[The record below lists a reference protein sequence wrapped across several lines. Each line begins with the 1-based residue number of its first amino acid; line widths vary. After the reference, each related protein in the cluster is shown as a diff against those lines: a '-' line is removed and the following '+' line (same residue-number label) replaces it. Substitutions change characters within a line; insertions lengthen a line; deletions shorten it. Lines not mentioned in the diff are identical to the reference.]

1 MKNLVNFDAACG
13 ESALAST
20 SGKSA
25 SKHAAETSKK
35 EDGPQELGRSL
46 DTQAVEGADLG
57 AAHTQQATPGGV
69 KVPAQGKG
77 TTSRL
82 RRRHRLKAKA
92 AAEAAEEATWASLL
106 GEEMELGPMKESDE
120 EYDVWAHYLRVMD
133 ENFDYNL

>member
-1 MKNLVNFDAACG
+1 VAISLNGTIRQACYQ
-13 ESALAST
+13 SP
-20 SGKSA
+20 GKVFA
-25 SKHAAETSKK
+25 IYR
-35 EDGPQELGRSL
+35 PQEALGGSL
-46 DTQAVEGADLG
+46 VAQALEGADLG

-69 KVPAQGKG
+69 KVPAQAKG

-106 GEEMELGPMKESDE
+106 GEEMQLGPMKESDE

-133 ENFDYNL
+133 DNFDYNL

>member
-1 MKNLVNFDAACG
+1 MAISLNGTIRQACYQ
-13 ESALAST
+13 SP
-20 SGKSA
+20 GKVFA
-25 SKHAAETSKK
+25 IYR
-35 EDGPQELGRSL
+35 PQEALGGSL
-46 DTQAVEGADLG
+46 VAQALEGADLG

-69 KVPAQGKG
+69 KVPAQAKG

-106 GEEMELGPMKESDE
+106 GEEMQLGPMKESDE

-133 ENFDYNL
+133 DNFDYNLEII

>member
-1 MKNLVNFDAACG
+1 MTFSTLDAPCG
-13 ESALAST
+13 DSALACTVLDST
-20 SGKSA
+20 
-25 SKHAAETSKK
+25 HAAETCI
-35 EDGPQELGRSL
+35 GNRPQEALGGSL
-46 DTQAVEGADLG
+46 AAQAVEGADLG

-69 KVPAQGKG
+69 KVPAQAKG

-133 ENFDYNL
+133 DNFDYNL

>member
-1 MKNLVNFDAACG
+1 MAA
-13 ESALAST
+13 
-20 SGKSA
+20 
-25 SKHAAETSKK
+25 
-35 EDGPQELGRSL
+35 
-46 DTQAVEGADLG
+46 QAVEGADLG

-69 KVPAQGKG
+69 KVPAQAKG

-133 ENFDYNL
+133 DNFDYNLEII